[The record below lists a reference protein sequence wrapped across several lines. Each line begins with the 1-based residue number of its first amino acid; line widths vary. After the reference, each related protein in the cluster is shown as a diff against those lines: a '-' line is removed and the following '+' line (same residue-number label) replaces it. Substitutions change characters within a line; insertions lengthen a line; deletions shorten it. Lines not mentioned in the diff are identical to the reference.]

1 MASYYYDLKD
11 NEIIPEDWLNPWAP
25 VDRYVQLKDYQIRRL
40 ISWVEEDDKSSRGKD
55 AGECKNEDS
64 K

>member
-40 ISWVEEDDKSSRGKD
+40 ISWVEEDDKASRGED
-55 AGECKNEDS
+55 HGEHG
-64 K
+64 

>member
-11 NEIIPEDWLNPWAP
+11 NEIIPEDWLNPWAS

-40 ISWVEEDDKSSRGKD
+40 ISWVEEDDKASRGKD